1 MGLAIGNG
9 QYGRGWTLGQVLSKR
24 QHVPNLSRMLAL
36 LPVTSLSLF
45 LFLMIPQ
52 EGQRVWEGLYHTQ
65 PFSPGGQPLTSHSA
79 HSKSNQTSL

>member
-24 QHVPNLSRMLAL
+24 QHVPNLSRTLAL

-45 LFLMIPQ
+45 LFLMIPPPRK
-52 EGQRVWEGLYHTQ
+52 GSVCGRGFITHS
-65 PFSPGGQPLTSHSA
+65 PFPREA
-79 HSKSNQTSL
+79 SL